1 MQTYIYGAHTG
12 ERISFPAPISPF
24 PSHAKVKTILSQRS
38 PIIVFI
44 LRHSAIIALALFVA
58 AGFAVFD
65 DYGVNTDNAHQMA
78 VGRASLDRVLGGEGA
93 RAAFDPARFDPRVIG
108 PLRYYGVA
116 FEVPLA
122 AIERALGLEDSR
134 RALLSRY
141 LLTHLFFLAAG
152 FSAWLLAYRL
162 FGSRAVALL
171 AMLIFLLHPRL
182 YAHSFF
188 NTKDLPFLSAFMI
201 ALYLIHRAF
210 RRDGVWAFALCG
222 AGAALLVNTRL
233 MGVMLFAAVL
243 GMLALDA
250 FRAMKRGEET
260 GGILANAAAF
270 SLAAVLTLYAS
281 WPILWDYPLALA
293 EGFQT
298 LSAHPYL
305 GATLFRGAW
314 VQWPNIPW
322 DYIPSWMLVT
332 TPPVALALAAL
343 GAAGVVRLCALR
355 WRDMFANSDARFG
368 LLAAA
373 CLVLPVAAV
382 AALNSNLYNGWRH
395 MHFLYA
401 PLCVLAAFGLNALA
415 SIPAPR
421 LRIGA
426 LALVAVGIA
435 IVVVQMVRL
444 HPYQSD
450 YFNPLADKSRLAE
463 RWHLDYWH
471 VSNREALETL
481 LEMRPEGDISMPHEK
496 HVYANRSIIPEDDRG
511 RLRRSAAFL
520 DFDIVP
526 GDAEGAI
533 WQREVYGAP
542 IVSILDSRAESEAAY
557 RAAYAKARA
566 SAPLTSAGG
575 FDIYEDGDRLLYIKE
590 DCGERD
596 TRGTFAMRA
605 IPADADANEL
615 EWERFDFHRYGA
627 SLDGYC
633 LMSVPIPDY
642 EIKAIET
649 GRWADGDGEE
659 ESPLWSV
666 SVPLEKSPA
675 EYAAALAALPAA
687 PAARAEFDIY
697 ADGDR
702 LIYVKS
708 QCAKGDGAIGHF
720 RLAVFPANRAD
731 LPQSARAAGL
741 DSETIYFHFHRY
753 GAIFDGKC
761 VVIRDLPDYRISHVE
776 TGRFAGGGDMLWSVR
791 IRFDGY
797 YDRFRRALAALPAEP
812 SARSGFKVY
821 ADLDERTLT
830 YVKSPCAEGD
840 IRGRFFLSVF
850 PADPSNVEAENRE
863 RDQLHNSLNFTFNNY
878 GGVFDGKCAAIR
890 ELPDYPI
897 ASIETGQW
905 TSDEGQLWN
914 ARMDAGE

>member
-1 MQTYIYGAHTG
+1 M
-12 ERISFPAPISPF
+12 
-24 PSHAKVKTILSQRS
+24 KTILSLRS

-44 LRHSAIIALALFVA
+44 LRHSAIVALALFA
-58 AGFAVFD
+58 AVGFAVFD
-65 DYGVNTDNAHQMA
+65 DYGVNTDSAHQIE
-78 VGRASLDRVLGGEGA
+78 VGRVSLNRVLGGEGA
-93 RAAFDPARFDPRVIG
+93 RAVFDPERVDSPG
-108 PLRYYGVA
+108 STLRYYGVA

-122 AIERALGLEDSR
+122 AIKRALGLEDSR
-134 RALLSRY
+134 QALLTRH
-141 LLTHLFFLAAG
+141 LLTHLLFLAAG
-152 FSAWLLAYRL
+152 FSAWLLTYRL

-188 NTKDLPFLSAFMI
+188 NTKDLPFLSMFMI
-201 ALYLIHRAF
+201 SLYLIHRAF

-222 AGAALLVNTRL
+222 AGAAALANIRL
-233 MGVMLFAAVL
+233 IGVMLFAAVL

-250 FRAMKRGEET
+250 FRAMGSGRGEDAKRA
-260 GGILANAAAF
+260 LANGAAF

-281 WPILWDYPLALA
+281 WPILWDYPLALI

-343 GAAGVVRLCALR
+343 GVAGVARLCALR

-373 CLVLPVAAV
+373 CLVLPVAAA

-395 MHFLYA
+395 MQFLYA

-426 LALVAVGIA
+426 LALTAAGIA
-435 IVVVQMVRL
+435 IVVVQMVSL
-444 HPYQSD
+444 HPNQSD
-450 YFNPLADKSRLAE
+450 YFNPLADAE
-463 RWHLDYWH
+463 RWELDYWH
-471 VSNREALETL
+471 VSTKDALENL
-481 LEMRPEGDISMPHEK
+481 LETRPEERIRILSDLHIGRHIDILP
-496 HVYANRSIIPEDDRG
+496 ADDR
-511 RLRRSAAFL
+511 RRFQVVDYFP
-520 DFDIVP
+520 DFSVAI
-526 GDAEGAI
+526 GGGGGSAI
-533 WQREVYGAP
+533 WQREVYGVP
-542 IVSILDSRAESEAAY
+542 VVSILDERAESEAAY
-557 RAAYAKARA
+557 RAAYARARS
-566 SAPLTSAGG
+566 SAPLASAGG
-575 FDIYEDGDRLLYIKE
+575 FDIYEDGDRLIYIKE
-590 DCGERD
+590 ACGEAD
-596 TRGTFAMRA
+596 TLGTFEWRV
-605 IPADADANEL
+605 IPANPDDADGDSL
-615 EWERFDFHRYGA
+615 ERRFGFHTYGA
-627 SLDGYC
+627 SFDGNC
-633 LMSVPIPDY
+633 LMSVPIPGY
-642 EIKAIET
+642 EIKAIEAAQ
-649 GRWADGDGEE
+649 WVNGDG

-666 SVPLEKSPA
+666 SVPLAKSPA
-675 EYAAALAALPAA
+675 EYAAALSALPDS
-687 PAARAEFDIY
+687 PDARAEFDIY

-708 QCAKGDGAIGHF
+708 PCAKGDEALGQF
-720 RLAVFPANRAD
+720 RLAVFPANIGD
-731 LPQSARAAGL
+731 LPQRARAAGG
-741 DSETIYFHFHRY
+741 DGETIHFHFHRY
-753 GAIFDGKC
+753 GAAFDGKC

-776 TGRFAGGGDMLWSVR
+776 TGRIADRRTPPLWSAE

-812 SARSGFKVY
+812 SARAGFDVY
-821 ADLDERTLT
+821 WNSDERTLT
-830 YVKSPCAEGD
+830 YVKSSCAEGD

-850 PADPSNVEAENRE
+850 PANPSDVERENRE
-863 RDQLHNSLNFTFNNY
+863 RDQTHNPLNFDFDDY
-878 GGVFDGKCAAIR
+878 GGLFDGKCAAIR

-897 ASIETGQW
+897 SRIETGQW
-905 TSDEGQLWN
+905 TSDEGQLWSS
-914 ARMDAGE
+914 RIDAGE

>member
-1 MQTYIYGAHTG
+1 M
-12 ERISFPAPISPF
+12 
-24 PSHAKVKTILSQRS
+24 KNILSRRS

-44 LRHSAIIALALFVA
+44 LRHSALVALALFAVV
-58 AGFAVFD
+58 GLAVFD
-65 DYGVNTDNAHQMA
+65 DYGVNTDSAHLME
-78 VGRASLDRVLGGEGA
+78 VGRVSLDRVFGGEGA
-93 RAAFDPARFDPRVIG
+93 RTAFDPERVNPIVVA

-134 RALLSRY
+134 RVLLSRH

-152 FSAWLLAYRL
+152 FSAWLLTYRL
-162 FGSRAVALL
+162 FGSRSVALL

-210 RRDGVWAFALCG
+210 RRDGVWSFALCG
-222 AGAALLVNTRL
+222 AGVAALANIRL

-250 FRAMKRGEET
+250 FRAVKRGEGM

-293 EGFQT
+293 EGFRT

-305 GATLFRGAW
+305 GGTWFRGAW

-343 GAAGVVRLCALR
+343 GAAGVARLCVAR
-355 WRDMFANSDARFG
+355 WREAPFNSDARFG

-373 CLVLPVAAV
+373 CLVLPVAAA

-421 LRIGA
+421 LRVGAMACVALGIA
-426 LALVAVGIA
+426 LAIVA
-435 IVVVQMVRL
+435 MVRL
-444 HPYQSD
+444 HPNQSD
-450 YFNPLADKSRLAE
+450 YFNPLADAE
-463 RWHLDYWH
+463 RWEMDYWH
-471 VSNREALETL
+471 VSTKDALETL
-481 LEMRPEGDISMPHEK
+481 LETRPEERIRILSDLHIGRHIDILP
-496 HVYANRSIIPEDDRG
+496 ADDR
-511 RLRRSAAFL
+511 RRFQVVDYFPDFSVAIGDGGGSA
-520 DFDIVP
+520 V
-526 GDAEGAI
+526 
-533 WQREVYGAP
+533 WQREVYGVP
-542 IVSILDSRAESEAAY
+542 IVSILDERAESEAAY
-557 RAAYAKARA
+557 RAAYARARA
-566 SAPLTSAGG
+566 SAPLASAGG
-575 FDIYEDGDRLLYIKE
+575 FDMYEDGDRLIYIKE
-590 DCGERD
+590 SCGESD
-596 TRGTFAMRA
+596 TLGTFAWRI
-605 IPADADANEL
+605 IPANSEDADGGNL
-615 EWERFDFHRYGA
+615 ERRFRFHRYGA
-627 SLDGYC
+627 SFDGDC
-633 LMSVPIPDY
+633 LMSIPIPGY
-642 EIKAIET
+642 EIAAIDAAQ
-649 GRWADGDGEE
+649 WADGDG

-666 SVPLEKSPA
+666 SVPLAKSPA
-675 EYAAALAALPAA
+675 EYADALSALPDS
-687 PAARAEFDIY
+687 PDARAEFNIY
-697 ADGDR
+697 ADGGR

-708 QCAKGDGAIGHF
+708 PCADGDEALGQFRMDAI
-720 RLAVFPANRAD
+720 PANIAD
-731 LPQSARAAGL
+731 LPQRARAAGMGR
-741 DSETIYFHFHRY
+741 ETIYFHFHRY
-753 GAIFDGKC
+753 GAAFDGKC
-761 VVIRDLPDYRISHVE
+761 VAIRNLPDYRISHVE
-776 TGRFAGGGDMLWSVR
+776 TGRIADRRTPPLWSAE

-812 SARSGFKVY
+812 SARSGFDLY
-821 ADLDERTLT
+821 ADLDGRTLT
-830 YVKSPCAEGD
+830 YVKSPCAEND

-850 PADPSNVEAENRE
+850 PADPSDVERENRE
-863 RDQLHNSLNFTFNNY
+863 RGLSHNSLNFAFNDY
-878 GGVFDGKCAAIR
+878 GGLFDGKCAAIR

-897 ASIETGQW
+897 DRIETGQW
-905 TSDEGQLWN
+905 IPGEAPLWN
-914 ARMDAGE
+914 ARIEVGE